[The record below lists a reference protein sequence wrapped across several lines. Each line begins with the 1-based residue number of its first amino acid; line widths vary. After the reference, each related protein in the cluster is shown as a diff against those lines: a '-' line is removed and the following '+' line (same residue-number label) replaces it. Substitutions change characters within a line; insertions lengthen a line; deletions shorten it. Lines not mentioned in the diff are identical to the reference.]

1 MTIRIF
7 TDFDGTITRRD
18 VGDALFAHFGG
29 SRALDAVR
37 EYIAGRI
44 SAVECFRRECAACGS
59 VALVELHS
67 FLDQEEI
74 DTSFPEFVTYCRR
87 EALHL
92 SVVSDGMEYYIR
104 RILGRFG
111 LGDLYVHANFL
122 GLVPDGSRADVRF
135 VPQFPNRDEVCDRCA
150 SCKRNYLVTS
160 SADDDLIVYI
170 GEGYSDRCPV
180 QFADLV
186 FAKDDLRNYCREE
199 NISSFEY
206 TSFDDIRNRLDKL
219 LQARRPDGSIA
230 GVRKRRQA
238 GLARH
243 DLFTGG

>member
-18 VGDALFAHFGG
+18 VGDALFERFGG
-29 SRALDAVR
+29 SRALEAVR
-37 EYIAGRI
+37 EYRAGTI
-44 SAVECFRRECAACGS
+44 SAAECFRRECAACGN
-59 VALVELHS
+59 VPLDELHA
-67 FLDQEEI
+67 FLDREEI
-74 DTSFPEFVTYCRR
+74 DGSFPEFVKFCSG
-87 EALHL
+87 EALPL

-111 LGDLYVHANFL
+111 LEGLDVHANTL
-122 GLVPDGSRADVRF
+122 DLVPGGSPAEVRF
-135 VPQFPNRDEVCDRCA
+135 EPQFPNRDEVCDRCA

-160 SADDDLIVYI
+160 SADDDLIVYV

-206 TSFDDIRNRLDKL
+206 RSFDDCRSRLVKL
-219 LQARRPDGSIA
+219 LEGRRPDGSVA

-238 GLARH
+238 VLARN

>member
-1 MTIRIF
+1 MIRIF

-37 EYIAGRI
+37 EYIAGTI

-59 VALVELHS
+59 VPLDQLHS

-74 DTSFPEFVTYCRR
+74 DSSFPEFVKFCRR
-87 EALHL
+87 EALFL
-92 SVVSDGMEYYIR
+92 SVVSDGMDYYIR

-111 LGDLYVHANFL
+111 LDELDVHANNL
-122 GLVPDGSRADVRF
+122 ALVPGGSRTDVRF
-135 VPQFPNRDEVCDRCA
+135 EPQFPNRDELCDRCA
-150 SCKRNYLVTS
+150 SCKRNYLVTA
-160 SADDDLIVYI
+160 SADDDLIVYV

-206 TSFDDIRNRLDKL
+206 NSFDDIRQRLVKL
-219 LQARRPDGSIA
+219 LEKRRPDGSIA
-230 GVRKRRQA
+230 GVRKRRRA
-238 GLARH
+238 ELARR
-243 DLFTGG
+243 DLFIGG